1 MAYLKEFPVNE
12 LKIDRSFVSQMAT
25 SPSDAVIV
33 RSTIDLGHNL
43 GLRVVAEGVET
54 QHAWQQLSA
63 LGCDIAQGYYLGRA
77 IPAAELEQQLTQLP
91 KALVEIQA
99 DPRTIGLTRPGRDRR
114 HFNGSSACSKPL
126 EATGDQSGC
135 DRSQPRPWSGVGLRG
150 PGAGCQGSC
159 TG

>member
-77 IPAAELEQQLTQLP
+77 IPAAELEQQLSQLP
-91 KALVEIQA
+91 RALAEIQA
-99 DPRTIGLTRPGRDRR
+99 DPRP
-114 HFNGSSACSKPL
+114 SA
-126 EATGDQSGC
+126 
-135 DRSQPRPWSGVGLRG
+135 
-150 PGAGCQGSC
+150 
-159 TG
+159 